1 VGFTDAL
8 PAGLTVSNPN
18 GLTSSC
24 NGTAIA
30 TPGTGNI
37 SLGAG
42 SISPSGSCTI
52 AVSVT
57 ASSTDGIYTNVTS
70 HVISSEGG
78 TGNAASAI
86 ITVAHPPSISKA
98 FSALAIPAGGSVTL
112 IFKIA
117 NPNTVVSFTGVAFID
132 TLPTNLSVSTPNGLI
147 GSCGGGVITA
157 AAGGT
162 TISLTGASLAPGASC
177 TFSVNV
183 TAGATGTFVNVTDP
197 VTSDQTVPG
206 NTASATV
213 TAGSVFEVSYSA
225 NLNLGDAFVNVTNTG
240 ENGAQIDG
248 PGFGPPTG
256 NLCINVYALGA
267 DEELLS
273 CCSCLVTP
281 NALSSLSVRS
291 DLVFN
296 PSSPGVQ
303 NSVVIKLVSTL
314 AGGSGAGTS
323 CTNSAA
329 FSGTLA
335 SGLAA
340 WGTTLHAS
348 PSGIEAVTENP
359 FLPTVLSAEELASL
373 TNRCAFIIGNAS
385 GAGIC
390 NSCRTGGLGAV
401 RQQ

>member
-1 VGFTDAL
+1 
-8 PAGLTVSNPN
+8 
-18 GLTSSC
+18 
-24 NGTAIA
+24 
-30 TPGTGNI
+30 
-37 SLGAG
+37 
-42 SISPSGSCTI
+42 
-52 AVSVT
+52 
-57 ASSTDGIYTNVTS
+57 
-70 HVISSEGG
+70 
-78 TGNAASAI
+78 
-86 ITVAHPPSISKA
+86 
-98 FSALAIPAGGSVTL
+98 
-112 IFKIA
+112 
-117 NPNTVVSFTGVAFID
+117 
-132 TLPTNLSVSTPNGLI
+132 
-147 GSCGGGVITA
+147 
-157 AAGGT
+157 
-162 TISLTGASLAPGASC
+162 
-177 TFSVNV
+177 
-183 TAGATGTFVNVTDP
+183 
-197 VTSDQTVPG
+197 
-206 NTASATV
+206 
-213 TAGSVFEVSYSA
+213 
-225 NLNLGDAFVNVTNTG
+225 
-240 ENGAQIDG
+240 
-248 PGFGPPTG
+248 
-256 NLCINVYALGA
+256 
-267 DEELLS
+267 
-273 CCSCLVTP
+273 LVTP

-373 TNRCAFIIGNAS
+373 TNRCAFVIGNAS